1 MIMSTKPTWKQ
12 VMEIMKELQVKYQLP
27 IFAAT
32 YQGSCSCCARPKH
45 FNKESYLTPDVKD
58 LSWDEIDSDIVFL
71 NAFNGSGE
79 ACLNDYFGV
88 VNQQDKTEVAQYVGY
103 KLSERFTKSDLDEC
117 LTELVNRINEL
128 SDTKYALTLPKDT
141 NRCAVIENGFVTE

>member
-1 MIMSTKPTWKQ
+1 MSTKPTWKQ

-58 LSWDEIDSDIVFL
+58 LSWDEIDSSI
-71 NAFNGSGE
+71 AFKNSCNGYGE
-79 ACLNDYFGV
+79 ACLNNDFCV
-88 VNQQDKTEVAQYVGY
+88 VNHQGKKEEAVQYIGY
-103 KLSERFTKSDLDEC
+103 DLSERFTKADLDEC
-117 LTELVNRINEL
+117 LIELVNRINEL
-128 SDTKYALTLPKDT
+128 SDTKYSLKLPE
-141 NRCAVIENGFVTE
+141 NEHLCAMIVLDC